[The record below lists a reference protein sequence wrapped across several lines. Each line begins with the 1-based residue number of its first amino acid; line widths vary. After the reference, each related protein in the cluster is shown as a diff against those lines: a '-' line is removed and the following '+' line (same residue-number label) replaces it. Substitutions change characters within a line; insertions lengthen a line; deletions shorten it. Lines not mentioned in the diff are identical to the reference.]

1 MASTRRAPR
10 SQGQRTTLRIPG
22 TLAATV
28 DQLASELDISK
39 NDALLRLAARG
50 AHAYERE
57 KRIDDLREE
66 RWRAVVAG
74 MGDVD
79 PDQLPSAEE
88 MQAAVLAARD
98 DPSLRD

>member
-28 DQLASELDISK
+28 DRLASELDISK

-66 RWRAVVAG
+66 RWAAVLSTVGEPA
-74 MGDVD
+74 DF
-79 PDQLPSAEE
+79 PSAEE
-88 MQAAVLAARD
+88 VRDAVLGARD
-98 DPSLRD
+98 EPR